1 MCGICGA
8 FTASGPRPAS
18 AQIVV
23 AMQAQLVHR
32 GPDDGGIFLDDH
44 VALGFRRLAIVDLAG
59 GNQPIANED
68 GSLRLICNGEIFNAP
83 ALRKRLIRQG
93 HSFATGSDVEV
104 ILHLYEEMG
113 EALLDALNGQFAFAL
128 YDRRKSRLFCAR
140 DPFGVTPF
148 FHTQV
153 GGTFVFASEIKAI
166 LTYPGVTRQVDLT
179 GLDQVLS
186 LPGLVSPRT
195 MFAGIHSL
203 PPGHKLA
210 IDASGL
216 RSGAYWDLEYPM
228 LGETGS
234 RRSTDGTG
242 ADFSGAVCDAL
253 ATSVERRLMADVPVG
268 SYLSGGLD
276 SSFITALM
284 GGGRATPLRSFSVT
298 FNQPMFDE
306 NTYQDLMVARVGTIH
321 NTVLHPPDQIS
332 ASLRHSVWHAE
343 CPIKES
349 YNTASL
355 ALSGSTQAAGVPVVL
370 SGEGADELFA
380 GYVGYRYDAF
390 RALRGHK
397 GPCSAEAHLRAQAFG
412 SGDLFYEKDL
422 LSHEVQ
428 RRKLYARPLADALPE
443 FRFSNTPLVDGSKIR
458 GRHPIHQRSYLDFKL
473 RLADH
478 LLGDHGDRMLMANSV
493 EGRFPFLDLD
503 LVNLATQIPPEQLL
517 QGFEEKHVLKQAAR
531 QHVPDAIIAREKFA
545 FAAPGS
551 AFLLQ
556 ESCPWIEHLL
566 SPATIRAQGYFDVE
580 AVEALKRAARQGPA
594 LPSGGAPD
602 DPLLTVLSFG
612 IFLECFDMPLLGP
625 GGAGW

>member
-1 MCGICGA
+1 M
-8 FTASGPRPAS
+8 
-18 AQIVV
+18 
-23 AMQAQLVHR
+23 HR
-32 GPDDGGIFLDDH
+32 GPDDGGIFLDER
-44 VALGFRRLAIVDLAG
+44 VALGFRRLAIVDLEG

-83 ALRKRLIRQG
+83 ALRNRLIQQG

-113 EALLDALNGQFAFAL
+113 EALLDHLNGQFSFAL
-128 YDRRKSRLFCAR
+128 YDARKTRLFCAR
-140 DPFGVTPF
+140 DPFGVAPF

-179 GLDQVLS
+179 GLDQILS

-195 MFAGIHSL
+195 MFEGIHSL
-203 PPGHKLA
+203 PPGHKLVV
-210 IDASGL
+210 DESGL
-216 RSGAYWDLEYPM
+216 RSTAYWDLDYPM
-228 LGETGS
+228 QRETGGAY
-234 RRSTDGTG
+234 GTG
-242 ADFSGAVCDAL
+242 GPGGSGGAGEDFSGAVCDAL
-253 ATSVERRLMADVPVG
+253 TTSVERRLMADVPVG

-284 GGGRATPLRSFSVT
+284 GGRSATPLRSFSVA

-306 NTYQDLMVARVGTIH
+306 NTYQDQMAERVGAIH
-321 NTVLHPPDQIS
+321 TRVLHPSEQIS

-380 GYVGYRYDAF
+380 GYLGYRYDAF
-390 RALRGHK
+390 RALRGQQ
-397 GPCSAEAHLRAQAFG
+397 GPCRAEAHLRAQAFG
-412 SGDLFYEKDL
+412 VDDLFYEKDL
-422 LSHEVQ
+422 LSHEAH
-428 RRKLYARPLADALPE
+428 RRRLYAPALAGALEE
-443 FRFSNTPLVDGSKIR
+443 FRFSNTSLVDGSKIR

-503 LVNLATQIPPEQLL
+503 LVNLVTQIPPELLL

-580 AVEALKRAARQGPA
+580 QVEALKRAARQDPA

-612 IFLECFDMPLLGP
+612 IFLECFEMPLLGP